1 MAVAVVVAA
10 VVTAVEEG
18 EVEAMAMV
26 GAGAVVAMAMVN
38 TEWARVAV
46 GRAALGC
53 SVRILRGLGTPK

>member
-1 MAVAVVVAA
+1 LAVAVVVAA

-18 EVEAMAMV
+18 GEGEVEAMARV

-38 TEWARVAV
+38 KEWARVAV

-53 SVRILRGLGTPK
+53 SVRILRG

>member
-18 EVEAMAMV
+18 EVE
-26 GAGAVVAMAMVN
+26 AMAMVN

-53 SVRILRGLGTPK
+53 SVRILRG

>member
-1 MAVAVVVAA
+1 LAVAVVVAA
-10 VVTAVEEG
+10 VVTAVEEGGEG

-38 TEWARVAV
+38 KEWARVAV

-53 SVRILRGLGTPK
+53 SVRILRG